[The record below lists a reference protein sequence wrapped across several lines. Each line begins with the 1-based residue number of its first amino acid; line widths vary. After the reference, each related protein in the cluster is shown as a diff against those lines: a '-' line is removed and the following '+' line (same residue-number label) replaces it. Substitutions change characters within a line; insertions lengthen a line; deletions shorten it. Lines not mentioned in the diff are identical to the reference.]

1 MNKYDVII
9 IGGACAGLSAGIYTG
24 RRELKTIILSKD
36 VGGQLGITTEVEN
49 FPGTLSIKG
58 PELAMKFKEHAEKSG
73 AEIKFAEVTEIQKKE
88 SGYVVKTKEGE
99 YESQVV
105 ILAFGLKQRQL
116 GVPGEKELTGKGV
129 AYCATCDGPLFKGK
143 KVAVAGGGNS
153 AFDAA
158 DYLADLAEKVY
169 MFIRRD
175 VYRAEDTLIEAV
187 KARDNVEIINFTE
200 VEEFV
205 GTHKLEKVKLINN
218 QTKEKSELELDG
230 LFIEIGWESQ
240 VNQINGLSDLVEV
253 SDRGFVVVDNEGK
266 TKAEGI
272 FAAGDVTD
280 TPFKQAVISAGDGA
294 KAAMGAAVYIQRSR
308 GREIGDVLSDRAKR
322 K

>member
-105 ILAFGLKQRQL
+105 IL
-116 GVPGEKELTGKGV
+116 
-129 AYCATCDGPLFKGK
+129 
-143 KVAVAGGGNS
+143 S
-153 AFDAA
+153 
-158 DYLADLAEKVY
+158 
-169 MFIRRD
+169 
-175 VYRAEDTLIEAV
+175 
-187 KARDNVEIINFTE
+187 
-200 VEEFV
+200 
-205 GTHKLEKVKLINN
+205 
-218 QTKEKSELELDG
+218 S
-230 LFIEIGWESQ
+230 S
-240 VNQINGLSDLVEV
+240 
-253 SDRGFVVVDNEGK
+253 
-266 TKAEGI
+266 
-272 FAAGDVTD
+272 
-280 TPFKQAVISAGDGA
+280 
-294 KAAMGAAVYIQRSR
+294 
-308 GREIGDVLSDRAKR
+308 
-322 K
+322 